1 MQKVISDKVAGI
13 FRALVLRNGYYQVEH
28 ELLADEK
35 HYDAADDL
43 KEGDNGFDDEADLE
57 HPVEVFLIK
66 RVSHGDTLL
75 GVKGGQAEAMQC
87 LDDELQWSRGHRT
100 DRHFKLYGARARDGP
115 KDVKPGLIH

>member
-13 FRALVLRNGYYQVEH
+13 FRALVLRNGYYKVEY

-35 HYDAADDL
+35 HYYAADDL

-57 HPVEVFLIK
+57 HQVEVFLIK

-75 GVKGGQAEAMQC
+75 GVKGGDF
-87 LDDELQWSRGHRT
+87 LDHGLQGSRGHRT
-100 DRHFKLYGARARDGP
+100 WSAL
-115 KDVKPGLIH
+115 